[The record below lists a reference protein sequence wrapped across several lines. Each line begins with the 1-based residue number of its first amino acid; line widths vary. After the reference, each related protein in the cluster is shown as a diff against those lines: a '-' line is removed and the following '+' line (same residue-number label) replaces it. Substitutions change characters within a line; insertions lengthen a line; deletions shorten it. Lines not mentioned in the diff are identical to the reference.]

1 MLSAS
6 DVIIVVSNQMNAG
19 DAARISISNE
29 LLEGQYSV
37 QLTQKKRKCL
47 STKMETLSREKK
59 FQNFLVEVSTS
70 MMLTSSAQ
78 YVWSNSKKEIKSK
91 KQLVATS
98 FMLDVCRNGLKL
110 NQYALSVEC
119 RLNDQ
124 KTVVGRAKLIVADK
138 N

>member
-1 MLSAS
+1 
-6 DVIIVVSNQMNAG
+6 
-19 DAARISISNE
+19 
-29 LLEGQYSV
+29 
-37 QLTQKKRKCL
+37 
-47 STKMETLSREKK
+47 METLSREKK

-124 KTVVGRAKLIVADK
+124 ITVVGRAKLIVADK